1 MIEPP
6 SSYKILQNII
16 MNCSD
21 KDLNEAVEELI
32 KMKQDRPIQY
42 RSAHQAPFVRDVF
55 DMIEEEHAYRNQVEE
70 EGVANEL
77 VFR

>member
-21 KDLNEAVEELI
+21 ADLNEAVAELNN
-32 KMKQDRPIQY
+32 MKADRPVQY

-55 DMIEEEHAYRNQVEE
+55 DMIEEEHDYRNQVQE

>member
-6 SSYKILQNII
+6 SSYKMLQNII

-21 KDLNEAVEELI
+21 TDLNEAVAELQM
-32 KMKQDRPIQY
+32 MKCDRPIQY

-55 DMIEEEHAYRNQVEE
+55 DMIEEEHAYRNQAQE